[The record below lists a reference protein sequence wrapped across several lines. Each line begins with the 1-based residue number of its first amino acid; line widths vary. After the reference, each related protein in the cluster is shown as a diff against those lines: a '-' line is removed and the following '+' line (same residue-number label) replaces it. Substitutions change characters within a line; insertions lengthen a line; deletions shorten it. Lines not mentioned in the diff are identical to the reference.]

1 MASDVADVIGWFVVL
16 EGVAAVEVVM
26 SSDVADVIGWFV
38 VVDVVSDGVTS
49 PPRLIIS
56 FIFSSISADI
66 SANAVKMAP
75 TILFAS
81 KIQKKVKSNYLNL
94 YHQCFITITLYNL
107 TIYKFC

>member
-1 MASDVADVIGWFVVL
+1 MA
-16 EGVAAVEVVM
+16 
-26 SSDVADVIGWFV
+26 SDVADVIGWFV

-66 SANAVKMAP
+66 SANSVKMTP

-81 KIQKKVKSNYLNL
+81 KIKEKTVLN
-94 YHQCFITITLYNL
+94 QII
-107 TIYKFC
+107 